1 MNSRDPIPS
10 GFHWLN
16 RTQFLGALNDN
27 LFKLLVSFF
36 LIRRLGAEHSS
47 SVSGIA
53 GILFA
58 LPFLLFTPAA
68 GVLADRYSKRAVLIA
83 AKALEILLM
92 VFGVAAFFAGV
103 PLLLYIALFLMSA
116 QSALFG
122 PAKYGIIPELVE
134 RGHLSQANSRLVAW
148 TYLAIVAGSFGAPV
162 AVRAVGNRLP
172 VAAVFCVAIAVLG
185 YFASLG
191 IGRTAPSGSVRK
203 PSWFFLSDVLRPLRS
218 IRGDRHLVQAIW
230 ASAYFSLIGAFL
242 QLNLIPYGLHQ
253 LGLNEVDSGFLFL
266 GAAAG
271 IGLGSTL
278 AGRLSGRNVEFGIL
292 PLGALG
298 LALAT
303 LRLGSAV
310 RLPEAAVL
318 IVAAGFFAGLY
329 LVPLEAFIQLRC
341 PKDRLGE
348 VQGAAGFLGWI
359 GVLGAALLIL
369 LFKSLGLSPAQG
381 FVVMACLTLLLT
393 AFTLLRL
400 PDFVVRF
407 AAVALTRTLYRIRVT
422 GIENLP
428 IEGGALL
435 VANHVSYLDA
445 LHILACQQRRIR
457 FLMQRS
463 IYEKHKLRCLFRL
476 MGCIPISMTD
486 PPKRIVESL
495 RKAREQL
502 DAGFM
507 VCIFAEGALTQNG
520 LMRGFRP
527 GFERIVRGS
536 QYPILPIHIGGTW
549 GSVFSHY
556 HRGFHARVPIRLPY
570 PVSVRFGRPMP
581 SGSKAFE
588 VRLAIQE
595 LACDEAC
602 DPRRPLRPLG
612 RAWIAAARRNWGR
625 SCMSDTTGRRLSYG
639 RALAASVALADRIRR
654 EIASEPA
661 VGVLLPP
668 SCGGA
673 LANLALALLRK
684 TSVNLNPTVSPEAFQ
699 SAIAQSAIRTVLTS
713 RALLEK
719 LPPPSPLPR
728 PVFLEDLVRSTPR
741 ARFALAWLKAWLL
754 PATLLSSARRFR
766 AEETATLIFSSGTTG
781 EPKGVMLSHRNL
793 LSNVEA
799 VSLVFRPRL
808 TDTLAATLPLFHSFG
823 YTCGLWFPILSGM
836 RLAFHPNPLDTVRI
850 ARMIREEACTAIFST
865 PTFLLGFLRRAE
877 PEDLKTLRHVIT
889 GAEKLKPRVA
899 DAFFE
904 RFGLRPR
911 EGYGTTELSPVALLS
926 LPDEGEGPYAQAGWK
941 PGSVGLAIPGVTV
954 RIVDPETGLP
964 LGPGTAGM
972 LTVRGANVM
981 KGYLHQPEKT
991 AEVLRD
997 GWYWTGDIA
1006 SMDEDGFVTITD
1018 RLARFSKIGGEMIPH
1033 MAIEEE
1039 YLRDLGDIGPV
1050 LAVTS
1055 VADDRKGERLVVF
1068 HTDAAG
1074 DAASLHARITAAP
1087 IPNLWKPARDAYRRI
1102 AALPMTATGKLDI
1115 RHLRLLA
1122 RQDPPA
1128 GSGTDPRGESVRGS
1142 GPSAG

>member
-1 MNSRDPIPS
+1 MSPDPALPA
-10 GFHWLN
+10 GFRWLN

-36 LIRRLGAEHSS
+36 LIRRLGAEQSAPIS
-47 SVSGIA
+47 AYA
-53 GILFA
+53 GVLFA

-68 GVLADRYSKRAVLIA
+68 GVLADRYSKRSVLIA
-83 AKALEILLM
+83 AKAAEILLM
-92 VFGVAAFFAGV
+92 LFGVAAFAAGS
-103 PLLLYIALFLMSA
+103 PLLLYLALFLMSA
-116 QSALFG
+116 QSAFFG
-122 PAKYGIIPELVE
+122 PAKYGIVPEMVE
-134 RGHLSQANSRLVAW
+134 RGRLSQANSRLVAW
-148 TYLAIVAGSFGAPV
+148 TYLAVVAGSFGAPAV
-162 AVRAVGNRLP
+162 VRAVGNRLT
-172 VAAVFCVAIAVLG
+172 VASAFCVAIALLG
-185 YFASLG
+185 FAASLG
-191 IGRTAPSGSVRK
+191 IARTPPSGSARK
-203 PSWFFLSDVLRPLRS
+203 PSWLFLNDVIRPLRS

-230 ASAYFSLIGAFL
+230 ASAYFSLVGAFL
-242 QLNLIPYGLHQ
+242 QLNLIPYGLHR

-298 LALAT
+298 LGLAT
-303 LRLGSAV
+303 LRLASAGG
-310 RLPEAAVL
+310 LAEAAVL

-348 VQGAAGFLGWI
+348 VQGASGFLGWI
-359 GVLGAALLIL
+359 GVLGAALLQL
-369 LFKSLGLSPAQG
+369 LFHRVLGLNPAQG
-381 FVVMACLTLLLT
+381 FAVMAGLTLALT
-393 AFTLLRL
+393 AVTLLRL

-407 AAVALTRTLYRIRVT
+407 AAVALTRTLYRIRVS

-428 IEGGALL
+428 LEGGALL
-435 VANHVSYLDA
+435 VANHVSSLDA

-507 VCIFAEGALTQNG
+507 VCIFAEGALTRNG

-536 QYPILPIHIGGTW
+536 DYPIIPIHIGGTW

-570 PVSVRFGRPMP
+570 PVSVRFGRPMS

-588 VRLAIQE
+588 VRQAIQE

-602 DPRRPLRPLG
+602 DPRRARRPLG

-625 SCMSDTTGRRLSYG
+625 PCMSDTLGRRLTYG
-639 RALAASVALADRIRR
+639 RALAASVALAARIRR
-654 EIASEPA
+654 ETADEPA

-673 LANLALALLRK
+673 LANLAIALLRK
-684 TSVNLNPTVSPEAFQ
+684 TSVNLNPTVSPEAFR
-699 SAIAQSAIRTVLTS
+699 SALAQSGLRTVLTS
-713 RALLEK
+713 RAMLEK
-719 LPPPSPLPR
+719 LPPPAPLPR
-728 PVFLEDLVRSTPR
+728 AVMLEDLVRTASR
-741 ARFALAWLKAWLL
+741 ARLARAWLMARFL
-754 PATLLSSARRFR
+754 PAGWLTPGRCFDAG
-766 AEETATLIFSSGTTG
+766 ETVTLIFSSGTTG

-799 VSLVFRPRL
+799 VSQVFRPRL
-808 TDTLAATLPLFHSFG
+808 TDALAATLPFFHSFG
-823 YTCGLWFPILSGM
+823 YTCGLWFPLLSGM
-836 RLAFHPNPLDTVRI
+836 RLAFHPNPLDSARI
-850 ARMIREEACTAIFST
+850 ARMVREESCTAIFST

-877 PEDLKTLRHVIT
+877 PGDLKTLRHVIT
-889 GAEKLKPRVA
+889 GAEKLKPRVS

-904 RFGLRPR
+904 RFGLRAR

-926 LPDEGEGPYAQAGWK
+926 LPDEGEGPTAQTGWK
-941 PGSVGLAIPGVTV
+941 PGSVGLAVPGVAV
-954 RIVDPETGLP
+954 RIVDPESGRP
-964 LGPGTAGM
+964 LGPGESGM
-972 LTVRGANVM
+972 LTIRGANVM
-981 KGYLHQPEKT
+981 TGYLHRPEKT

-1018 RLARFSKIGGEMIPH
+1018 RLARFSKIGGEMVPH

-1039 YLRDLGDIGPV
+1039 YLRSLGEAGPV

-1068 HTDAAG
+1068 FTDAAG
-1074 DAASLHARITAAP
+1074 DAASLHARIAEAP
-1087 IPNLWKPARDAYRRI
+1087 IPNLWKPDRNAYRRI
-1102 AALPMTATGKLDI
+1102 EALPMTATGKLDL
-1115 RHLRLLA
+1115 RHLRELA
-1122 RQDPPA
+1122 RREPP
-1128 GSGTDPRGESVRGS
+1128 GGEPVSGS